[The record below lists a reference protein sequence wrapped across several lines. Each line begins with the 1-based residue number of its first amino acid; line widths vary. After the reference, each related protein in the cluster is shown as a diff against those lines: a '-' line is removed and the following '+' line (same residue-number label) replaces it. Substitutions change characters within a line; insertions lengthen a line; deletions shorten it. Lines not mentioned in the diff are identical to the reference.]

1 MQSLAEWV
9 LSILANPFAETAVS
23 MVITV
28 WLVNL
33 VVNKFKRTYLHRHN
47 GRPGKEIY

>member
-1 MQSLAEWV
+1 MESLAEWV
-9 LSILANPFAETAVS
+9 LSILTNPFAANAAA
-23 MVITV
+23 MVITL

-47 GRPGKEIY
+47 GRPDKEIY